1 MIKFE
6 FTGLNVM
13 VNRINR
19 SMNKLQNELES
30 NIIKEADFIE
40 QTSHR
45 DAPIDTRWLVGS
57 QYRKQQTFTNFYSEQ
72 IGFTAKYAPYQEFGT
87 GNKVNLNGE
96 YSEFQDFA
104 YKFKTHGLK
113 KGGNRPKK
121 YFLHNYIIA
130 RKRLARKTSTMLKN
144 IMK

>member
-1 MIKFE
+1 VIKFQ
-6 FTGLNVM
+6 FDGLNLM

-19 SMNKLQNELES
+19 AKDRLQNELED

-40 QTSHR
+40 KTSHR
-45 DAPIDTRWLVGS
+45 DAPTDTRWLVGS
-57 QYRKQQTFTNFYSEQ
+57 QYRKTQTFTNFYSEQ

-96 YSEFQDFA
+96 YNEFVDFA
-104 YKFKTHGLK
+104 WKFKTYGLR

-130 RKRLARKTSTMLKN
+130 RKRLARKTTTMLKN
-144 IMK
+144 ILK

>member
-1 MIKFE
+1 MIKIKFA
-6 FTGLNVM
+6 GLNVM
-13 VNRINR
+13 INRLDR
-19 SMNKLQNELES
+19 SMNRLQNDLQN

-45 DAPIDTRWLVGS
+45 DAPKDTRWLVSS
-57 QYRKQQTFTNFYSEQ
+57 QYRRQETATNFYSEQ

-104 YKFKTHGLK
+104 YKFKTNSTR